1 MTTKIGWNEFN
12 RFPHDTFL
20 WKGIDGTEVLTHLIS
35 TRNYQKPGD
44 LKMVG
49 NHSTTYNGLQN
60 ASRLMGT
67 WQRYQDKDVSTEVL
81 TCYGYGDGGGGP
93 TEEIFGAEQKAGA
106 QHRGMSCSKTDRV
119 KEFFHILEDKMDKK
133 RLAVWDGELYLEF
146 HRGTYTSMAQNKKY
160 NRKAE
165 FKKRRNRAV
174 CSNGITSGSKVSL
187 STGTTGTQP
196 KLLLLNQFHDIPCPV
211 PLLRKCMRIPPHS
224 MKRFCCG

>member
-1 MTTKIGWNEFN
+1 MAAGCLCYSAALPQILQKSGIPYFMTTKIGWNEFN

-106 QHRGMSCSKTDRV
+106 QHRGMSCSKTDRG
-119 KEFFHILEDKMDKK
+119 EGILSYSG
-133 RLAVWDGELYLEF
+133 R
-146 HRGTYTSMAQNKKY
+146 QNGQ
-160 NRKAE
+160 KA
-165 FKKRRNRAV
+165 
-174 CSNGITSGSKVSL
+174 SG
-187 STGTTGTQP
+187 GMGW
-196 KLLLLNQFHDIPCPV
+196 
-211 PLLRKCMRIPPHS
+211 
-224 MKRFCCG
+224 

>member
-60 ASRLMGT
+60 ASQLMGT

-81 TCYGYGDGGGGP
+81 TCYGYVEAP
-93 TEEIFGAEQKAGA
+93 QKRCWSRAEGWSTASWNVLQ
-106 QHRGMSCSKTDRV
+106 QDRQ
-119 KEFFHILEDKMDKK
+119 
-133 RLAVWDGELYLEF
+133 G
-146 HRGTYTSMAQNKKY
+146 
-160 NRKAE
+160 
-165 FKKRRNRAV
+165 
-174 CSNGITSGSKVSL
+174 
-187 STGTTGTQP
+187 
-196 KLLLLNQFHDIPCPV
+196 
-211 PLLRKCMRIPPHS
+211 
-224 MKRFCCG
+224 

>member
-60 ASRLMGT
+60 ASQLMGT
-67 WQRYQDKDVSTEVL
+67 WRRYQDKDVSTEVL

-93 TEEIFGAEQKAGA
+93 TEEMLEQSRRLEHSIVECPVARQTG
-106 QHRGMSCSKTDRV
+106 V

-146 HRGTYTSMAQNKKY
+146 HRGTYTSMAQNK
-160 NRKAE
+160 NIIVRLSS
-165 FKKRRNRAV
+165 KRRNRAV
-174 CSNGITSGSKVSL
+174 CSNGITSGSKYIYHRNNWN
-187 STGTTGTQP
+187 TAG
-196 KLLLLNQFHDIPCPV
+196 NC
-211 PLLRKCMRIPPHS
+211 
-224 MKRFCCG
+224 FC

>member
-60 ASRLMGT
+60 ASQLMGT

-93 TEEIFGAEQKAGA
+93 TEEMLDEFSFYLGSEKAEEIVITNTNMIADMCDRIAPVRPDKCPPVIENSDQQLTDICYRKAHEMYGEELPEIVEA
-106 QHRGMSCSKTDRV
+106 RLKRELTSIISYIDLLK
-119 KEFFHILEDKMDKK
+119 KMDLNDEASSYVKILDKK
-133 RLAVWDGELYLEF
+133 
-146 HRGTYTSMAQNKKY
+146 AQK
-160 NRKAE
+160 
-165 FKKRRNRAV
+165 
-174 CSNGITSGSKVSL
+174 
-187 STGTTGTQP
+187 Q
-196 KLLLLNQFHDIPCPV
+196 
-211 PLLRKCMRIPPHS
+211 
-224 MKRFCCG
+224 